1 MAGTVSDRV
10 VAALLD
16 WGVDTVFGL
25 PGDGINGFVDALR
38 KTKDRIR
45 YVHTRHEETAALA
58 ACAYAKFSGR
68 LGVCF
73 STAGPGAVHLLN
85 GLYDAKID
93 QAPVLAI
100 TGMTYH
106 DLIGTH
112 YLQDMNQDYL
122 YQDVA
127 LYNQRLMGPAHVDSI
142 LDVACRAAMSN
153 RAVAHICIPIDI
165 QAMPAAQE
173 KRFRRNVK
181 GHTSS
186 SFQVPRRVPE
196 RHLLEEA
203 ADLLGQCRKIAILAG
218 SGARGARS
226 ELEQVAE
233 RLGAPIVKSMLGK
246 DCVPDD
252 SPYTTGGVGVVGTRP
267 SSDVLKSCDGF
278 LIVGSC
284 FPYIEFLPK
293 PGQAKAVQIDDRPEH
308 IGLRYPVDIGLA
320 GDARSTLRELL
331 RFLKRN
337 DDRAFLETAQAD
349 MREWWALMEE
359 RGTSA
364 DLPMKPQ
371 VVGWHL
377 ARSLKDDAIICGDSG
392 TVTTWAGRMQLRG
405 NQLFSFSGTLC
416 SMMAALPYAIGAQT
430 AFPDRQVVA
439 FTGDGSLSMMMGD
452 FVTLAQHKLPVKVVV
467 LKNNTLGLIKWEQMI
482 YLGNPE
488 YGVDLYPIDFVKVAE
503 GCGARGV
510 HIEDPTRCGDQLRH
524 ALAMDGPVLIEAVV
538 DPLEPPQPPKITW
551 RQSRNLASAMA
562 HGEVNRTPI
571 GLTIGRDMVEEFPFA
586 ESPMGVG
593 GRLVEALTGYK
604 PGGKSGSKRGK
615 KKGEENNGDR

>member
-1 MAGTVSDRV
+1 MAETVSDRV

-25 PGDGINGFVDALR
+25 PGDGINGFVEALR
-38 KTKDRIR
+38 KAKGRIR

-142 LDVACRAAMSN
+142 LDVACRAALSN
-153 RAVAHICIPIDI
+153 RAVAHVCIPIDI
-165 QAMPAAQE
+165 QAMPAGEE

-196 RHLLEEA
+196 RPLIEEA
-203 ADLLGQCRKIAILAG
+203 ADLLNGCRKIAILAG
-218 SGARGARS
+218 SGARGAGS
-226 ELEQVAE
+226 EMEQVAE
-233 RLGAPIVKSMLGK
+233 RLGAPIIKSMLGK

-252 SPYTTGGVGVVGTRP
+252 SPYTTGGIGVVGTRP
-267 SSDVLKSCDGF
+267 SSEALKACDGF
-278 LIVGSC
+278 LIVGSS

-293 PGQAKAVQIDDRPEH
+293 PGQAKAVQIDDRPER

-337 DDRAFLETAQAD
+337 DDRTFLEKAQAD
-349 MREWWALMEE
+349 MEEWWSLMEE
-359 RGTSA
+359 RGTS
-364 DLPMKPQ
+364 DDRPMKPP
-371 VVGWHL
+371 VVAWHL
-377 ARSLKDDAIICGDSG
+377 ARALREDAILCGDSG
-392 TVTTWAGRMQLRG
+392 TVTTWAGRMRLTG

-510 HIEDPTRCGDQLRH
+510 HIEDPERCGEQLRA
-524 ALAMDGPVLIEAVV
+524 ALAIEGPVLVEAVV
-538 DPLEPPQPPKITW
+538 DPLEPPQPPKITG
-551 RQSRNLASAMA
+551 RQTRNLASAMA
-562 HGEVNRTPI
+562 RGEVNRTPI
-571 GLTIGRDMVEEFPFA
+571 GLTIGRDMIEEFSFA

-604 PGGKSGSKRGK
+604 PGRSAKGKKRGK
-615 KKGEENNGDR
+615 GKTSDNGDR

>member
-1 MAGTVSDRV
+1 MAETVSDRV

-25 PGDGINGFVDALR
+25 PGDGINGFVEALR
-38 KTKDRIR
+38 KAKGRIR

-142 LDVACRAAMSN
+142 LDVACRAALSN
-153 RAVAHICIPIDI
+153 RAVAHVCIPIDI
-165 QAMPAAQE
+165 QAMPAGEE

-196 RHLLEEA
+196 RPLIEEA
-203 ADLLGQCRKIAILAG
+203 ADLLNGCRKIAILAG
-218 SGARGARS
+218 SGARGAGS

-233 RLGAPIVKSMLGK
+233 RLGAPIIKSMLGK

-252 SPYTTGGVGVVGTRP
+252 SPYTTGGIGVVGTRP
-267 SSDVLKSCDGF
+267 SSEALKACDGF
-278 LIVGSC
+278 LIVGSS

-293 PGQAKAVQIDDRPEH
+293 PGQAKAVQIDDRPER

-337 DDRAFLETAQAD
+337 DDRAFLEKAQAD
-349 MREWWALMEE
+349 TEEWWSLMEE
-359 RGTSA
+359 RGTS
-364 DLPMKPQ
+364 DDRPMKPP
-371 VVGWHL
+371 VVAWHL
-377 ARSLKDDAIICGDSG
+377 ARALREDAILCGDSG
-392 TVTTWAGRMQLRG
+392 TVTTWAGRMRLTG

-510 HIEDPTRCGDQLRH
+510 HIEDPERCGEQLRA
-524 ALAMDGPVLIEAVV
+524 ALAIEGPVLVEAVV
-538 DPLEPPQPPKITW
+538 DPLEPPQPPKITG
-551 RQSRNLASAMA
+551 RQTRNLASAMA
-562 HGEVNRTPI
+562 RGEVNRTPI
-571 GLTIGRDMVEEFPFA
+571 GLTIGRDMIEEFSFA

-604 PGGKSGSKRGK
+604 PGRSAKGKKRGK
-615 KKGEENNGDR
+615 GKTSDDGDR